1 MTPQNPIAKP
11 LAMNPYNHISSTSSS
26 SSSFSLFSTFGPS
39 SALSAPHF
47 FGTPPMEFGIK
58 PEISLDDN
66 LRTDRYCKFHQQSK
80 RLPNNLFLDRS
91 RTRRNSNSHNESGQ
105 QVLFAIEANV
115 ENDLL
120 YRKIAS

>member
-11 LAMNPYNHISSTSSS
+11 LAINPYNHISSTSSS

-39 SALSAPHF
+39 SFP
-47 FGTPPMEFGIK
+47 
-58 PEISLDDN
+58 
-66 LRTDRYCKFHQQSK
+66 QQSK
-80 RLPNNLFLDRS
+80 RLPDNWFLDRS
-91 RTRRNSNSHNESGQ
+91 RAMRDFNSHNESGE
-105 QVLFAIEANV
+105 QVLFAIEAIV

>member
-26 SSSFSLFSTFGPS
+26 SSSFSLFGPS

-47 FGTPPMEFGIK
+47 FGSGFP
-58 PEISLDDN
+58 
-66 LRTDRYCKFHQQSK
+66 QQSK
-80 RLPNNLFLDRS
+80 RLPDNWFLDRS
-91 RTRRNSNSHNESGQ
+91 RAMRDFNSHNESGE
-105 QVLFAIEANV
+105 QVLFAIEAIV

>member
-1 MTPQNPIAKP
+1 MTPQNPTAKP

-26 SSSFSLFSTFGPS
+26 SASFSLFSTFGPS

-47 FGTPPMEFGIK
+47 FGTLSIDSDTLLSIWFGIK
-58 PEISLDDN
+58 PEISLD
-66 LRTDRYCKFHQQSK
+66 FPQQSK
-80 RLPNNLFLDRS
+80 RLPDNWFLDRS
-91 RTRRNSNSHNESGQ
+91 RALRNFNSHNESGE
-105 QVLFAIEANV
+105 QVLFAIEAIV